1 MKKLFMIAAMG
12 LMALGASAQN
22 AMDDNGKSTT
32 QPSDGIAQVQLANQ
46 LAQYGYDNSSAHS
59 SRLPPSSWRWVD
71 RTCRLSTSVARV
83 PMSKASALP

>member
-1 MKKLFMIAAMG
+1 MIAAMG

-46 LAQYGYDNSSAHS
+46 LAQYGYDNSSAS
-59 SRLPPSSWRWVD
+59 ALIEAAAISSWRWVD